1 MISIQEASK
10 IIQDQLPLKEIT
22 TVKLQDALGLVSVE
36 DIFAPEPSPRYTNSA
51 MDGFAL
57 RWEDVKST
65 SSTNP
70 VSLKIVGESQA
81 GIPFQGRL
89 VSGEAVRIS
98 TGAMVAEGADTV
110 VPIEEAEATDSI
122 VKILQVKTQGQNLRY
137 EGEEFKAGDLL
148 IPKGMEIHPP
158 QIALLASVGLSQLSI
173 YARPKAAVIVT
184 GTELVQFDQPVQSWQ
199 IRDSN
204 GIMLST
210 ALQQSGGLVKTV
222 EKVPDSLDQTVELLE
237 RIMEN
242 CNLIILSGGV
252 SVGPHDHIK
261 EAVRK
266 VGFETLFW
274 RVRIKPGKPI
284 LFAKKENTLLFGLPG
299 NPVSAFMCYS
309 YFIHPMIHQLCGKK
323 QVANPLL
330 IELQDPIE
338 NKLNRAHLMRVQI
351 ITNSQGKPIA
361 YPLEK
366 QGSHMISTIV
376 NANGFILIDA
386 GASLNKGE
394 LIGAF
399 LFPWAAVH

>member
-10 IIQDQLPLKEIT
+10 IIQDHLPEKEIT
-22 TVKLQDALGLVSVE
+22 SAKLQDALGLISAE
-36 DIFAPEPSPRYTNSA
+36 DILAPEPSPRYTNSA

-57 RWEDVKST
+57 RWDDIRST

-81 GIPFQGRL
+81 GIPFQEKL
-89 VSGEAVRIS
+89 ISGKAVRIS

-110 VPIEEAEATDSI
+110 VPIEEVEVTGSM
-122 VKILQVKTQGQNLRY
+122 VKILQVKKKGQNIRY

-158 QIALLASVGLSQLSI
+158 QIALLASVGLSQLSV
-173 YARPKAAVIVT
+173 YARPQAAIIVT
-184 GTELVQFDQPVQSWQ
+184 GTELVPFDQPVQPWQ

-210 ALQQSGGLVKTV
+210 ALQQSGGLVKAV

-261 EAVRK
+261 EAVQK

-274 RVRIKPGKPI
+274 RVRIKPGKPL

-309 YFIHPMIHQLCGKK
+309 YFIHPMIHQLCGKVK
-323 QVANPLL
+323 TTFPLQA
-330 IELQDPIE
+330 ELQEPIQ

-351 ITNSQGKPIA
+351 TTNSQGKPIA

-386 GASLNKGE
+386 GVSLYEGE
-394 LIGAF
+394 LIDAF
-399 LFPWAAVH
+399 LFPWVVTK